1 MAANQ
6 KKPPPPREFVR
17 FTTMLSFR
25 LEIRCDNHSHGCESV
40 LRLDNLSGHL
50 KECAHNPKRP
60 VACDKGCGMTT
71 IPKDEM
77 RDHNC
82 VRELRSVM
90 RAQDEKI
97 SELETAVREAKYQQA
112 ENRIE
117 IAILKVRKQNKANE
131 IRI

>member
-1 MAANQ
+1 
-6 KKPPPPREFVR
+6 
-17 FTTMLSFR
+17 
-25 LEIRCDNHSHGCESV
+25 
-40 LRLDNLSGHL
+40 
-50 KECAHNPKRP
+50 
-60 VACDKGCGMTT
+60 MTT

-112 ENRIE
+112 ENRRE
-117 IAILKVRKQNKANE
+117 IAILKVRKHKKAKE
-131 IRI
+131 I